1 MQPHIDTIRNNFEEL
16 SDAASFDPD
25 LANME
30 LYLGCEIY
38 YYPSITQWLDEG
50 RVSSL
55 ADSRFVLL
63 EFGYTMDERTIR
75 EGVSRVASE
84 GFYPIVAHV
93 ERYKKLVGNLKAVD
107 DLISRGAYIQINSEA
122 LRERFKIRSFA
133 KKLLK
138 NEMVHFVATDAH
150 DTFSRAPRLFEAAEY
165 IRKHYGGDLYGSIF
179 FDNPAMIIN
188 KQYRR

>member
-1 MQPHIDTIRNNFEEL
+1 MQPHIDTIKRNFAML
-16 SDAASFDPD
+16 RDAAASDPE

-30 LYLGCEIY
+30 LFIGCEIY
-38 YYPSITQWLDEG
+38 YYPSVTQWLDEG

-55 ADSRFVLL
+55 AGTRFVLL

-75 EGVSRVASE
+75 EGVTRVASE

-93 ERYKKLVGNLKAVD
+93 ERYQKLVGNIKAVD

-122 LRERFKIRSFA
+122 LRGRFKIRSFA

-138 NEMVHFVATDAH
+138 NDMVHFVATDAH
-150 DTFSRAPRLFEAAEY
+150 DTYKRAPQLYDAAEY
-165 IRKHYGGDLYGSIF
+165 IRKHYGEDLYGRIF
-179 FDNPAMIIN
+179 FDNPEMITN
-188 KQYRR
+188 YRQ